1 MESSGLFERY
11 RWSYSCDPC
20 EPPKK
25 AYARLMSEVFSGL
38 RSCLVAFA
46 AGSTGLA
53 SSGEAVGQIV
63 LSSKNAVTAQKT
75 WSEAFIQGDAL
86 LQEGEIHGDV
96 KLLAQAADIFRQEA
110 LPLARYETRSN
121 EWAQTQA
128 KLGRA
133 QLCIG
138 ALTGDLT
145 QFEEAATTFRLA
157 LKASS
162 RESAPTRWAVVQ
174 NNLGGALLGI
184 GKKTGQVPTLKDAEA
199 AFRLAMEVHTVQAAP
214 KQWAEAQTNLGI
226 THFLLGDLTGD
237 TTYFSSARDELLSA
251 QPLLAKPAAQSVATI
266 LKQVERRIP
275 AS

>member
-1 MESSGLFERY
+1 M
-11 RWSYSCDPC
+11 
-20 EPPKK
+20 
-25 AYARLMSEVFSGL
+25 
-38 RSCLVAFA
+38 
-46 AGSTGLA
+46 
-53 SSGEAVGQIV
+53 
-63 LSSKNAVTAQKT
+63 
-75 WSEAFIQGDAL
+75 QGDAL

-96 KLLAQAADIFRQEA
+96 KLLAQAADIFRQQA
-110 LPLARYETRSN
+110 LPLARRETRAN

-133 QLCIG
+133 HLCIG
-138 ALTGDLT
+138 ALTGNLT
-145 QFEEAATTFRLA
+145 HFEEAVTAFRLV
-157 LKASS
+157 LKTSS
-162 RESAPTRWAVVQ
+162 RASAPTRWAVVQ

-237 TTYFSSARDELLSA
+237 TAYFLSAREELALA
-251 QPLLAKPAAQSVATI
+251 QPLLAKSAAQSVAI
-266 LKQVERRIP
+266 IIKQVERRIP